1 MSRLVGSFRSVL
13 TTLLFFSPSS
23 YCPWIWTDVMITQ
36 KERTNRGR
44 VVDPRPG
51 SSVKRATR
59 DCAGPRIP
67 LICLSAALRNSFR
80 SVASCAT
87 CLSSTSATLCYMLSY
102 RIVSADQYHQ
112 NSSSIFA
119 AACYQVSLALPD
131 PNLAQ
136 QASSSEFTTYSRRV
150 TPSPMDADNV
160 RNGARWELSCGKQR
174 RKKGFKT

>member
-1 MSRLVGSFRSVL
+1 
-13 TTLLFFSPSS
+13 
-23 YCPWIWTDVMITQ
+23 MITQ

-59 DCAGPRIP
+59 G
-67 LICLSAALRNSFR
+67 ICWSAYSAYLFISGVEEFVQVGGELCDR
-80 SVASCAT
+80 SLVD
-87 CLSSTSATLCYMLSY
+87 LCYALLYAILSY
-102 RIVSADQYHQ
+102 QLINTRYHQ

-136 QASSSEFTTYSRRV
+136 QARSLQLI
-150 TPSPMDADNV
+150 A
-160 RNGARWELSCGKQR
+160 GG
-174 RKKGFKT
+174 